1 MKQKILILGI
11 IIVTQIYCHGSNPV
25 YSTAENPIIPVEIT
39 ESKKKKNV
47 LIDNLNYITGLLYKA
62 SIFLK
67 NTVISGLLKN
77 SKIKST
83 VVSEDFPEYSDFD
96 DHFIDSST
104 KQINNSKSEITKCG
118 NSTYSNPK
126 KSKLYVIN
134 QIRPSFIPEHG
145 DIAEVIFNKSDI
157 PEKKSEIENGF
168 LKFFQSHTGQIPDTK
183 GFIKNG
189 IKNAKKNLLLQAK
202 LARAYTSA
210 AANKTMDVFDNTVR
224 SSHLLADLV
233 RKGLVTPNSAA
244 KELTNSVRDLSSDFL
259 DRSTRSMKGAAN
271 YLLHAAVGSVDGIV
285 NGLKYSPSAV
295 NGLMSSYKSILN
307 NPKFNLSEHIPSLA
321 VSLEMD
327 MRKLTEFIHPPDMN
341 KLGSLWES
349 VEKSVDSLKGQWT
362 DINSSL
368 FNHQTEHFK
377 DRFMSLT
384 EDIAKTLDTLSVR
397 LGKSLELVVPG
408 IDALRYR
415 FKCILDEIKKKN
427 DLTISGN
434 LNLKELLDYSMGL
447 FSQLKDI
454 DLALLGLSSD
464 GFCGSIKKNISDSR
478 ENPLNVLPGY
488 NSVGKRVFNKLSD
501 LRGIR

>member
-1 MKQKILILGI
+1 MKQKIFTIVI
-11 IIVTQIYCHGSNPV
+11 IFIIQIYCHKSNSV
-25 YSTAENPIIPVEIT
+25 YSSAENPIIPVEIT

-47 LIDNLNYITGLLYKA
+47 LIDNLNYITGLLYKL

-67 NTVISGLLKN
+67 NTVISGLLRN

-83 VVSEDFPEYSDFD
+83 IVSEDFPEYSDFD
-96 DHFIDSST
+96 DHFIDSSS
-104 KQINNSKSEITKCG
+104 KQINSKSEITKCG

-126 KSKLYVIN
+126 KSKLYIIDR
-134 QIRPSFIPEHG
+134 IRPSFIPGRG
-145 DIAEVIFNKSDI
+145 DIAEVIFDKSDM

-168 LKFFQSHTGQIPDTK
+168 LKYFQSHTGQIPDTK
-183 GFIKNG
+183 RFIKNG

-210 AANKTMDVFDNTVR
+210 AANKTMDIFDSTVR

-233 RKGLVTPNSAA
+233 RKGLVTPTSAA
-244 KELTNSVRDLSSDFL
+244 KELTNSVKDLSTDFL
-259 DRSTRSMKGAAN
+259 DRSTRNMKGAAN
-271 YLLHAAVGSVDGIV
+271 YLLHASVGSVDGIV

-295 NGLMSSYKSILN
+295 DGLMSSYKSILN
-307 NPKFNLSEHIPSLA
+307 NPKFNLSLHIPSLA

-327 MRKLTEFIHPPDMN
+327 MRKLTEFIHPPELN
-341 KLGSLWES
+341 KLGSLWDS
-349 VEKSVDSLKGQWT
+349 VSKAVDSLKNQWS

-368 FNHQTEHFK
+368 FNHQTDHFK
-377 DRFMSLT
+377 DRFISLT

-434 LNLKELLDYSMGL
+434 LNLKELLDYSMGV

-464 GFCGSIKKNISDSR
+464 GFGSIKKNISDSKD
-478 ENPLNVLPGY
+478 NPLNVLPGY